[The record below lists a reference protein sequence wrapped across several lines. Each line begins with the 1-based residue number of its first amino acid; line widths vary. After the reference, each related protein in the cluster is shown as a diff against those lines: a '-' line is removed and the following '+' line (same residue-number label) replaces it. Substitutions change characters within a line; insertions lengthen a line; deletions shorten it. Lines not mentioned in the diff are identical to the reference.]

1 MIEEAQQLIR
11 VSCTMLPMILF
22 LNGRTREER
31 YFLVLLYQEHKHLI
45 YKVAYE
51 YFHKHR
57 ASAEEAMAETVRLMC
72 EKSDALR
79 AVKPEKRKSYIIT
92 MTMNVCATQ
101 YQRMKKETLLWEGE
115 AQVLEQLPAAE
126 SVTETVFSHFRAE
139 ELIRMF
145 DALPER
151 ERALFR
157 MRYMEDMSFAEIGK
171 ALNMRENN
179 VRVALS
185 RAKKHLWKIKV
196 ESEETDGEDF

>member
-1 MIEEAQQLIR
+1 
-11 VSCTMLPMILF
+11 
-22 LNGRTREER
+22 
-31 YFLVLLYQEHKHLI
+31 
-45 YKVAYE
+45 
-51 YFHKHR
+51 
-57 ASAEEAMAETVRLMC
+57 MAETVRLMC
-72 EKSDALR
+72 EKSDVLR

-126 SVTETVFSHFRAE
+126 SVTETVFSHFRVE